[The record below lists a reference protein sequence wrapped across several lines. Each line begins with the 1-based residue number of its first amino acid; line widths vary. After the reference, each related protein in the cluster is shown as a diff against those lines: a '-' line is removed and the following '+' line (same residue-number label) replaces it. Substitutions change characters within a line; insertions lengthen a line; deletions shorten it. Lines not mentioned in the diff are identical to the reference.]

1 MAIDTLSIHFAL
13 ILIIYIETYYL
24 LKLILFSFN
33 FVPEGVV
40 FLGEVVVNLYFIP
53 GAFIALIVKK

>member
-1 MAIDTLSIHFAL
+1 M
-13 ILIIYIETYYL
+13 